1 MIGIS
6 SPTFC
11 LTPFMNMLE
20 SIAQHFDLW
29 ELISEG
35 EDRLELVREGVAYGQ
50 GSLEMAFQV
59 HAPVSDVNI
68 GSAHEPMRLAALNE
82 VKETLLMCR
91 QMDIPLVTVHPG
103 FVQGIAF
110 LNRAKALERTKRSIN
125 EIAAFAREN
134 SVVVAIENLP
144 ANING
149 TCTTADELLEVVEGA
164 DVGICFDMGHAN
176 TANQVNEFLGL
187 VDRFRNVH
195 LHNNAGAWDQH
206 NEVDD
211 GTADFKHVVEILMDS
226 YKGNLVIEA
235 TDLEPGTRSKQ
246 KLERLLR
253 DVSAP

>member
-6 SPTFC
+6 SPAFC
-11 LTPFMNMLE
+11 LAPFMNMLE

-29 ELISEG
+29 EIISEG
-35 EDRLELVREGVAYGQ
+35 EDRLEFAREGIRYGQ

-68 GSAHEPMRLAALNE
+68 GSVHEPMRLAAMNE
-82 VKETLLMCR
+82 IKETVMMCR
-91 QMDIPLVTVHPG
+91 QMDISLATVHPG

-110 LNRAKALERTKRSIN
+110 LNRAKALERTKRSIK
-125 EIAAFAREN
+125 EIATFAREN
-134 SVVVAIENLP
+134 SVIVAIENLP

-149 TCTTADELLEVVEGA
+149 TCTTADELVEAIDGA

-176 TANQVNEFLGL
+176 TANQLSEFLGL

-195 LHNNAGAWDQH
+195 LHNNEGAWDQH

-211 GTADFKHVVEILMDS
+211 GTADFNRVVDVLKQS
-226 YKGNLVIEA
+226 YKGNMVIEA
-235 TDLEPGTRSKQ
+235 TNLEPGTRSKQ
-246 KLERLLR
+246 KLERLLG
-253 DVSAP
+253 DVPTP